1 MSPPSVTA
9 PAAAGA
15 KCQSAMAKAGS
26 KFIATKM
33 KTESKCI
40 MQFDEALCPD
50 TDDTTKVV
58 SAGQKAAAK
67 ISSSCDETA
76 LLALSSSYNGG
87 LAEGFTGASV
97 ASCMLSQNNVEA
109 KMMIGN
115 SNGPPA
121 AWGGTSDRAKCAQA
135 VSGAANKFV
144 KSVLKSVNK
153 CVDGQTKA
161 GTPGDLSAICIG
173 SWAGGTFTAPTDAKA
188 ADGIAKA
195 TLKAEESIQKSCGDN
210 PIAAASIEELFACEG
225 AETADDLKNC
235 VVCNNW
241 GSMLAVFEQ
250 QYSETAS
257 ALVQPAAG
265 ALQAAVDAAAPGDK
279 LLIASGDYEEE
290 VIVSTDNLALV
301 GCGGATDERPTIT
314 PPTLPVSNR
323 GIFAANVDGVLYQSL
338 EPNGHAADGIFVTGA
353 AGVTF
358 RDIIAD
364 GEFTSVYSVFPVE
377 STDVVVEASEVTG
390 VIDAGI
396 YVGQAIGCTVRYNY
410 VYENIAGMEIENSDG
425 CDVYGNLAKGNNAG
439 ILVFELTA
447 PALQLSQNH
456 IISHN
461 VSSENNFDG
470 AIVAPGIIGL
480 VPSGT
485 GYLVISTDT
494 TDFHHN
500 LARNNGSFGFAF
512 LDQLAVNG
520 LAAPDP
526 APFNPPSLNQKAEGC
541 TIRDNNFGP
550 TNGTD
555 ADSTP
560 PNETPISGTTILVLG
575 EDTNHNNCFTNN
587 QDGGGLFLT
596 PNDCT
601 P

>member
-1 MSPPSVTA
+1 MAPPVVAA

-15 KCQSAMAKAGS
+15 KCQSTMAKSGS

-40 MQFDEALCPD
+40 MQFDESLCPNI
-50 TDDTTKVV
+50 DDTAKVV
-58 SAGQKAAAK
+58 GAGQKAVTK
-67 ISSSCDETA
+67 ISSSCDEAA
-76 LLALSSSYNGG
+76 LVALSSSYNGG
-87 LAEGFTGASV
+87 LAAGFTGANV

-109 KMMIGN
+109 KMMVGN
-115 SNGPPA
+115 SNGPPVKWIGA
-121 AWGGTSDRAKCAQA
+121 PERDKCAQA

-144 KSVLKSVNK
+144 KSALKSVNK
-153 CVDGQTKA
+153 CVDAQIKA
-161 GTPGDLSAICIG
+161 GTIIDIGPICIG
-173 SWAGGTFTAPTDAKA
+173 TWAGGTFTSPTDTKA

-195 TLKAEESIQKSCGDN
+195 TVKAEDSIQKACGDN
-210 PIAAASIEELFACEG
+210 PIAAAKIDELFACEG
-225 AETADDLKNC
+225 AQTAADLKNC

-241 GSMLAVFEQ
+241 GSLLSVFEQ
-250 QYSETAS
+250 QYAETGSFVATG
-257 ALVQPAAG
+257 PG
-265 ALQAAVDAAAPGDK
+265 ALQDAVDAAAPGDK
-279 LLIASGDYEEE
+279 LLIGSGDYEEE
-290 VIVSTDNLALV
+290 VVVATNNLQLV

-314 PPTLPVSNR
+314 PPALPVTNR
-323 GIFAANVDGVLYQSL
+323 GIFSANTDGVLYQSL
-338 EPNGHAADGIFVTGA
+338 EPNGWASDGIFITGA
-353 AGVTF
+353 AGVTL

-364 GEFTSVYSVFPVE
+364 GEIASTYSVFPVE

-410 VYENIAGMEIENSDG
+410 VYGNIAGMEIENSDG

-456 IISHN
+456 NISHN
-461 VSSENNFDG
+461 VTTANNFDG
-470 AIVAPGIIGL
+470 VIVAPGIIGL

-485 GYLVISTDT
+485 GFLVISTDT
-494 TDFHHN
+494 SDFHHN
-500 LARNNGSFGFAF
+500 VASENGSFGLAF
-512 LDQLAVNG
+512 LDQLIVNA

-526 APFNPPSLNQKAEGC
+526 APFNPPSLNQKAENN
-541 TIRDNNFGP
+541 TIRENQLV
-550 TNGTD
+550 TNGTAPD
-555 ADSTP
+555 TTP
-560 PNETPISGTTILVLG
+560 PNETPLFADLVFFLG

-587 QDGGGLFLT
+587 SIGTNTSFT
-596 PNDCT
+596 VSDCT

>member
-1 MSPPSVTA
+1 
-9 PAAAGA
+9 
-15 KCQSAMAKAGS
+15 
-26 KFIATKM
+26 
-33 KTESKCI
+33 
-40 MQFDEALCPD
+40 
-50 TDDTTKVV
+50 
-58 SAGQKAAAK
+58 
-67 ISSSCDETA
+67 
-76 LLALSSSYNGG
+76 
-87 LAEGFTGASV
+87 
-97 ASCMLSQNNVEA
+97 
-109 KMMIGN
+109 
-115 SNGPPA
+115 
-121 AWGGTSDRAKCAQA
+121 

-161 GTPGDLSAICIG
+161 GTPGNLGAICIG
-173 SWAGGTFTAPTDAKA
+173 SWTGGIFTAPTDAKA
-188 ADGIAKA
+188 ADGIGKA
-195 TLKAEESIQKSCGDN
+195 TVKAEDSIQKSCGDD
-210 PIAAASIEELFACEG
+210 PIAAARIEELFACEG
-225 AETADDLKNC
+225 AQTADDLKNC

-241 GSMLAVFEQ
+241 GSLLNVVDQ
-250 QYSETAS
+250 QYSETGSFVATG
-257 ALVQPAAG
+257 PD
-265 ALQAAVDAAAPGDK
+265 ALQDAVDAAVAGGK
-279 LLIASGDYEEE
+279 LLIGSGDYEEE
-290 VIVSTDNLALV
+290 VVVATDNLQLV

-314 PPTLPVSNR
+314 PPALPVTNR
-323 GIFAANVDGVLYQSL
+323 GIFSANTDGVLYQSL
-338 EPNGHAADGIFVTGA
+338 EPNGHASDGIFVTGA

-364 GEFTSVYSVFPVE
+364 GEFASTYSVFPVE

-396 YVGQAIGCTVRYNY
+396 YVGQAIGCTVRYNR
-410 VYENIAGMEIENSDG
+410 VYGNIAGMEIENSDG
-425 CDVYGNLAKGNNAG
+425 CDVYGNLATGNNAG

-456 IISHN
+456 VISHN
-461 VSSENNFDG
+461 VSSNNNFDG
-470 AIVAPGIIGL
+470 AIVAPGIIAL

-526 APFNPPSLNQKAEGC
+526 APFNPPSVNQKAEGC
-541 TIRDNNFGP
+541 TIRDNNFAGGVGG
-550 TNGTD
+550 NGND
-555 ADSTP
+555 GDSTP
-560 PNETPISGTTILVLG
+560 PNDTPLTGTVVFVLG

-587 QDGGGLFLT
+587 QSGLGLFLT